1 MFSHNEK
8 DFRKKLR
15 HVFAISFLCVFL
27 SFIRSLCPAQ
37 TWNSQFCSRHSFQ
50 ENPEFISRPKAKPK
64 RSQKRS
70 LISKKRPFTRP
81 GPTLNEAAARDM
93 QNNPHGP
100 KWHIQIPDLPRTRPD
115 AHVVQMHNAQI
126 NFSYCWQS
134 ILNKYTTHGI
144 EIRIWDFCECL
155 DFLWGLYNYDRQNY
169 QKLCKAKPEHQK
181 RSLQR

>member
-8 DFRKKLR
+8 DFRNR
-15 HVFAISFLCVFL
+15 PVYTSTCMCDFIFCVFFCH
-27 SFIRSLCPAQ
+27 SFGLICILAARSLCPAQ
-37 TWNSQFCSRHSFQ
+37 SSRHSFQ

-126 NFSYCWQS
+126 NFF
-134 ILNKYTTHGI
+134 IL
-144 EIRIWDFCECL
+144 L
-155 DFLWGLYNYDRQNY
+155 
-169 QKLCKAKPEHQK
+169 AKHPQQIHHTWH
-181 RSLQR
+181 